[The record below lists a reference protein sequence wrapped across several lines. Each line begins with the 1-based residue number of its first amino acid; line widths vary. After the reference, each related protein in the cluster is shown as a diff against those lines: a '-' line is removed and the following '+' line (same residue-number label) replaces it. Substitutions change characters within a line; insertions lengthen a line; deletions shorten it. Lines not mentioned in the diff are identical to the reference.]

1 MPNLTLMDW
10 TKRVDPNGSTAVIAN
25 LLSQTNHILKDAIY
39 VEGNL
44 PTGHRVTIATGLP
57 TVYFR
62 SLNEGVPTSKAATA
76 QVDEPIS
83 MVEAWSETDVDLA
96 ILNGNK
102 ASFMMTENAMFIE
115 SMNQRQAT
123 EMFYG
128 NPATDS
134 RSYLGLAPRYSST
147 SAGNGQNVILSSG
160 TVANKQTSVW
170 LICWS
175 ESTVFAIFPKGSKAG
190 LLHENLG
197 TDTVQTL
204 DSNGIPN
211 GRMRA
216 IQHRYQWKTG
226 IVVKDWR
233 YAVRICNIGVN
244 QGSGTE
250 DINDLEGAHAPTGSV
265 NNILH
270 LLAKAIGRIP
280 NPQRGRCGF
289 YLNRTVFTALMRV
302 ALERGASSGLLIQQA
317 AREFGTPGAELSFL
331 GIPIRQCD
339 AILNT
344 EAVVA

>member
-1 MPNLTLMDW
+1 MPNLTLLDW
-10 TKRVDPNGSTAVIAN
+10 TKRMDPDGSTAVIAN
-25 LLSQTNHILKDAIY
+25 LLEQTNYILKDAVY
-39 VEGNL
+39 VESNL

-62 SLNEGVPTSKAATA
+62 ALNEGVPTSKARTA
-76 QVDEPIS
+76 QVDEPIA

-102 ASFMMTENAMFIE
+102 ASFMMTENTMFIE

-134 RSYLGLAPRYSST
+134 RAYLGLAPRYSST
-147 SAGNGQNVILSSG
+147 AAGNGQNIIKSSG
-160 TVANKQTSVW
+160 TTANKQTSVW

-175 ESTVFAIFPKGSKAG
+175 ESTVFCIFPKGSQAG

-197 TDTVQTL
+197 VQTSF
-204 DSNGIPN
+204 DTGTSGN
-211 GRMRA
+211 RMRVH
-216 IQHRYQWKTG
+216 QHRYQWKSG
-226 IVVKDWR
+226 VVVKDWR
-233 YAVRICNIGVN
+233 YAVRICNIEVDGGVN
-244 QGSGTE
+244 SINTLGGTHSPAA
-250 DINDLEGAHAPTGSV
+250 GTV
-265 NNILH
+265 TNILH
-270 LLAKAIGRIP
+270 LLSQALGRIP
-280 NPQRGRCGF
+280 NPQRGRCGL

-331 GIPIRQCD
+331 GVPIRQCD

-344 EAVVA
+344 EAVVI